1 MLSLNDEIVGDV
13 QYRLVCDAK
22 IGENYGIVKHREV
35 LSCLK
40 P

>member
-1 MLSLNDEIVGDV
+1 MKIRLMQSGISLMPIGV
-13 QYRLVCDAK
+13 LHK
-22 IGENYGIVKHREV
+22 IGENYGIIKHREV